1 MTSNHENAILLNHT
15 SLTSTIPPNLTN
27 NQIPIY
33 SEVRE
38 INSTKAEQAIATI
51 KIKSR
56 PIFQCGKS
64 RPYPQSPIEKSRVKM
79 PLHIPP
85 KQLRKMIFLH
95 ILSKI
100 KEIAP
105 SIWQFQLFRQYN
117 MPNIS

>member
-56 PIFQCGKS
+56 PIFQGRKTK
-64 RPYPQSPIEKSRVKM
+64 PYTQSPIEKSRVEI

-85 KQLRKMIFLH
+85 KQLRKNAF
-95 ILSKI
+95 SSWPK
-100 KEIAP
+100 
-105 SIWQFQLFRQYN
+105 
-117 MPNIS
+117 

>member
-1 MTSNHENAILLNHT
+1 MTSNHKNAILQNHT
-15 SLTSTIPPNLTN
+15 SLTSTIPPNLTT

-85 KQLRKMIFLH
+85 KQLRKDAF
-95 ILSKI
+95 S
-100 KEIAP
+100 
-105 SIWQFQLFRQYN
+105 S
-117 MPNIS
+117 

>member
-1 MTSNHENAILLNHT
+1 MSNLENAILQNHT
-15 SLTSTIPPNLTN
+15 SVTSSIPPNLTT
-27 NQIPIY
+27 NQIPLHI
-33 SEVRE
+33 EVGE
-38 INSTKAEQAIATI
+38 INSSKAEQAIATI

-105 SIWQFQLFRQYN
+105 SIEEY
-117 MPNIS
+117 